1 MPKRIT
7 ATEFDKFFREQYKD
21 YVLLTPYRGY
31 AKKVTIKHK
40 DCEYTFSLAASYLWK
55 KHYQCKVCKGTNI
68 VKDKLKNR
76 YGNKYTLKG
85 FFENQDEYVPIAC
98 HKCGYIWDINIHS
111 LVRLLNGNDKRLND
125 HNHIELCPQCRKNS
139 HLFKKVCL
147 SKNGLTNDEFLSK
160 VKSMTQNEFSF
171 LDPYQGAYVKLRVK
185 HNKCGFVFKVCPHD
199 FYKGSGCP
207 KCNSSK
213 GERFIRSY
221 LVNNHIKFEQEKEFK
236 GLKDILPLRFDFYLP
251 DYNTVIEYDGI
262 QHYIPQEWM
271 GGEQKFEKQK
281 YHDGL
286 KNTYCNKHRIKLVRI
301 SYRYN
306 TFDKVAERL
315 DKML

>member
-21 YVLLTPYRGY
+21 YVLLTPYSGY

-40 DCEYTFSLAASYLWK
+40 DCEYTFSVAASYLWK

-85 FFENQDEYVPIAC
+85 FFENQDEYVPIVC

-125 HNHIELCPQCRKNS
+125 QNHIELCPQCRKNS
-139 HLFKKVCL
+139 HLFKKICL